1 MTANFNLSSWA
12 LRHRALVWFLM
23 VIVATA
29 GSYSYW
35 RLGRSEDPPFTTKTM
50 IVRVDWPGATVSEM
64 LDQVTDRVEEKLQET
79 PHLDYLRSFTTPGE
93 TTIFVNLL
101 SSTPALAVPDA
112 WYQVH
117 KKIGDIRWT
126 LPPGIVGPFFNDEF
140 GDTYGIIYAFTA
152 DGFTQRELRDYVKAV
167 RRRLLTIPDVAKI
180 ELFGTQ
186 DEKIFIEF
194 SPEKIAGLHLSR
206 QLLIEALQAQNAVTP
221 AGTVR
226 TRGET
231 LQVQVAAAFTRR
243 PISSSSILP
252 PMAGCSAL
260 ATSAPSS
267 AATLTRRNRASVSTA
282 SKQSASA
289 LQCGPA
295 VTPWRSAPT
304 SSAPW

>member
-64 LDQVTDRVEEKLQET
+64 LDQVTDRVEEELQET

-101 SSTPALAVPDA
+101 SSTPALAVPDV

-152 DGFTQRELRDYVKAV
+152 DGSPNVNCAITWRPSGGASLPFPMSRKSSCWHPGQENLHRVFTGKDRGSAFEPPVIDRSVAGTECCDPGGDRADSGRD
-167 RRRLLTIPDVAKI
+167 
-180 ELFGTQ
+180 
-186 DEKIFIEF
+186 
-194 SPEKIAGLHLSR
+194 
-206 QLLIEALQAQNAVTP
+206 P
-221 AGTVR
+221 AGSGQR
-226 TRGET
+226 PLSLAGRSRA
-231 LQVQVAAAFTRR
+231 VQFCRR
-243 PISSSSILP
+243 WPVVP
-252 PMAGCSAL
+252 P
-260 ATSAPSS
+260 
-267 AATLTRRNRASVSTA
+267 
-282 SKQSASA
+282 
-289 LQCGPA
+289 
-295 VTPWRSAPT
+295 
-304 SSAPW
+304 